1 MGRLCLMG
9 YWRRSVL
16 GGLSSLERGSWTLRR
31 VEGMMSYQETIS
43 YHMYNLFSRSFIT
56 YRLVM

>member
-1 MGRLCLMG
+1 MG